1 MTAPAGGAPRADDI
15 PAIEIEGVGKRYG
28 AHVALDDVSLAV
40 APGLFVTLLGPS
52 GCGKST
58 LLRAV
63 AGFVIPDAGRV
74 RVGGRDMTREPPH
87 RRPVSMVF
95 QDYAL
100 FPHMTVRENIGF
112 GCEMKGMPRAET
124 TRRCAALLELIRLPE
139 IGARL
144 PEALSGGQRQRVA
157 LARALAPDPVSLLLD
172 EPLGAL
178 DLKLRLEMQQELKA
192 IQRRTGKTFVFVT
205 HDQDEA
211 LSMSD
216 RVAVMRAGRI
226 EQIDAPERLYARP
239 ATAFVASFVGAANMI
254 AMRVEEAGAL
264 VTCAPEAAPGLRWAL
279 PASAVSSAAPPR
291 PGGAAVMV
299 VRPEALRL
307 GPPPAEGIAAIAAEV
322 VERTFFG
329 GRMHLRLR
337 GPGGMTLVAEGR
349 PQDSPAP
356 GEGVTCHVLPDEI
369 ALIAG
374 DADLPAPPPAR
385 PQT

>member
-1 MTAPAGGAPRADDI
+1 VTARAGGAPRTDET
-15 PAIEIEGVGKRYG
+15 PAIEVEGVTKRFG
-28 AHVALDDVSLAV
+28 THGALDDVSLAV

-63 AGFVIPDAGRV
+63 AGFVIPDAGRL
-74 RVGGRDMTREPPH
+74 RIGGRDMTREPPH

-112 GCEMKGMPRAET
+112 GCEMKGMSRAEIA
-124 TRRCAALLELIRLPE
+124 RRCAELLELIRLPE
-139 IGARL
+139 VGGRL

-239 ATAFVASFVGAANMI
+239 ATAFVAGFVGAANMI
-254 AMRVEEAGAL
+254 AMQVEETGAQL
-264 VTCAPEAAPGLRWAL
+264 ACSPVAAPGLRWVL
-279 PASAVSSAAPPR
+279 PAAAVSSAEAPR
-291 PGGAAVMV
+291 RGGAALMV
-299 VRPEALRL
+299 VRPEALRV
-307 GPPPAEGIAAIAAEV
+307 GPPPAEGFPSIEAEV

-329 GRMHLRLR
+329 GRVHLRLR
-337 GPGGMTLVAEGR
+337 GPGGMTLVAEAR

-356 GEGVTCHVLPDEI
+356 GEVVTCHALPDEI

-374 DADLPAPPPAR
+374 DAAAPVPPPAR